1 MNFSSKKDFSHFKIY
16 EQLFKYVKLDNRL
29 NIKQK
34 NEYLIHITSSER
46 AFEDTAVNHT
56 LPTLHEN
63 T

>member
-16 EQLFKYVKLDNRL
+16 EQLFKYVKLNRL

-34 NEYLIHITSSER
+34 NEYLIHNTSSER

-56 LPTLHEN
+56 LPSLHEN

>member
-1 MNFSSKKDFSHFKIY
+1 MNNF
-16 EQLFKYVKLDNRL
+16 FKYVKLDNRL

-56 LPTLHEN
+56 LPSLHERHLELRLLFL
-63 T
+63 

>member
-1 MNFSSKKDFSHFKIY
+1 MNN
-16 EQLFKYVKLDNRL
+16 LFKYVKLDNRL

-56 LPTLHEN
+56 LPSLHERHLKLRLLFL
-63 T
+63 